1 MVLFRTPA
9 FSNSIFTYV
18 AGFLVEIQVNVCAVP
33 LIQFSPPFG
42 AVTVKVPASMVKV
55 VSLVSVMAAFVVLV
69 TLIV

>member
-18 AGFLVEIQVNVCAVP
+18 PGLPTEAQVRGWTVV

>member
-18 AGFLVEIQVNVCAVP
+18 PVLPTEAQVRACAVP

-42 AVTVKVPASMVKV
+42 AVTVSVWVAMVK
-55 VSLVSVMAAFVVLV
+55 SALLVSVMAAFVVLV